1 MKNDWF
7 VEWLKAVENISQA
20 KTIVFRC
27 QVNQNK
33 KLGV

>member
-1 MKNDWF
+1 MTGLWS
-7 VEWLKAVENISQA
+7 VRLKAVENISQA